1 MITSI
6 GAIVALVVIFIVEYL
21 FSFIVKKSNV
31 LLHIYSTTWLI
42 IYLGLFATSF
52 QIDFIPVVRVFV
64 LLVTAGLGIRS
75 AMVYHTP
82 RYASKENK
90 KDRDL

>member
-6 GAIVALVVIFIVEYL
+6 GSIVALVIIFIVEHL
-21 FSFIVKKSNV
+21 LSFIVKKSNV

-42 IYLGLFATSF
+42 IYLGLFATVF
-52 QIDFIPVVRVFV
+52 QINTAPVVKCF
-64 LLVTAGLGIRS
+64 LFLVTAGLGVRS

-82 RYASKENK
+82 RYATKENK
-90 KDRDL
+90 RD